1 MWKRVPSLVLFI
13 MMLSCSGNSD
23 TMILFQGDPGIYD
36 LLTNVELQQI
46 VGGAPLSKFSTLKY
60 ENHFREKLSGKTNLT
75 YTSLVN
81 LKEQDKQIAVTKTEY
96 FIIQPNGSVSK
107 QVTDVDVGVP
117 GIVSFV
123 HLTTKQQPPQQIQF
137 RKVARRFDNVNGR
150 LFPLDKGNQLF
161 FNIVFAYQATQGS
174 TNNTAQ
180 ELSWSYKFRI
190 VEHYEGYTL
199 PNRTIPGKV
208 YVIDKHETDPEG
220 SIDNTLIHF
229 AESLGVVIKTVRQG
243 DSFIEETRLVNME
256 E

>member
-1 MWKRVPSLVLFI
+1 
-13 MMLSCSGNSD
+13 
-23 TMILFQGDPGIYD
+23 MILFQGDPGIRD
-36 LLTNVELQQI
+36 LPNIVGLQQI
-46 VGGAPLSKFSTLKY
+46 VGGAPLTKFAILKY

-75 YTSLVN
+75 YKSIVN
-81 LKEQDKQIAVTKTEY
+81 LKEQGQQIAVTKTEY
-96 FIIQPNGSVSK
+96 FIIQPNGRVLK

-117 GIVSFV
+117 GIFSLV

-137 RKVARRFDNVNGR
+137 RKVARRFDNINGR
-150 LFPLDKGNQLF
+150 LFPLDKGNQLS

-174 TNNTAQ
+174 KNNTAQ
-180 ELSWSYKFRI
+180 ELIWSYKFRI

-220 SIDNTLIHF
+220 NIDNMLIHF
-229 AESLGVVIKTVRQG
+229 AESLGALIKTVRHG
-243 DSFIEETRLVNME
+243 DGFIEETSLVNME